1 MSERLLFG
9 KAGMVGLGMVA
20 VFVVCLIIPRPAM
33 AGPQRL
39 SLSQAIELAL
49 EHNPEVQE
57 SFEQVGAAEARVTQA
72 HGAYDLNLFSTAKYG
87 QFNSLGV
94 EDYPYQ
100 VNAARSSA
108 TGEAGFRQRI
118 PTGAMLSTYYTNIQ
132 TNKLGAVGGA
142 SYQQYEYLTMELTQ
156 SLLKGFGDKEQ
167 QGAIQKALLSVD
179 DSKEAQRLAIT
190 SVVSRLLREYWVL
203 KLARYNVNVARNT
216 LEMAEE
222 LLRREN
228 VRFAQGISQGVDVDR
243 ASSAREG
250 RLATFQEYERDVR
263 VMEERVL
270 QLLNTWQDTRQS
282 GIEPATE
289 PKKQVDGLPN
299 VEDALVQAEATRE
312 ELKQLALLLRQL
324 GIEYDINTNKLL
336 PSVDVSLQYRTSNG
350 VDHLRGAE
358 DFKDTDE
365 QGSWFTGLSVSYPL
379 QNREARGERDLTKK
393 LMRVAEERVR
403 KTKTAIATEVRESM
417 ANLQLAE
424 KNIPVTFQAY
434 EASLRTM
441 KGEMERFEMSQ
452 SNNRDL
458 LAAQDLLG
466 RDDMLHYKSIIDYNL
481 SLISFQ
487 AACGTLL
494 ENYHVEIDD
503 NHAFLLQ

>member
-9 KAGMVGLGMVA
+9 KAGMVGLGIVA
-20 VFVVCLIIPRPAM
+20 VFVVCLAIPRPAM
-33 AGPQRL
+33 AGPERL
-39 SLSQAIELAL
+39 SLSKAIELAL

-57 SFEQVGAAEARVTQA
+57 SFEQVGAAESRVTKA
-72 HGAYDLNLFSTAKYG
+72 RGAYDLNLFSSAKYG

-94 EDYPYQ
+94 EDYPYPN
-100 VNAARSSA
+100 NAVRSST
-108 TGEAGFRQRI
+108 TGEVGVRQRI
-118 PTGAMLSTYYTNIQ
+118 PTGAMLSTYYTRIE
-132 TNKLGAVGGA
+132 TDKLGVVGGA
-142 SYQQYEYLTMELTQ
+142 SYQQYEYLTTELTQ

-167 QGAIQKALLSVD
+167 QGAIEKALLSVD
-179 DSKEAQRLAIT
+179 DSKEARRLVIT
-190 SVVSRLLREYWVL
+190 SVVSRVLHEYWVL
-203 KLARYNVNVARNT
+203 KLARYNVKVAQNT

-222 LLRREN
+222 LLRREK

-250 RLATFQEYERDVR
+250 RLATLQEYERDVR
-263 VMEERVL
+263 VMEERLL
-270 QLLNTWQDTRQS
+270 QLLNTWQEARQS

-299 VEDALVQAEATRE
+299 VEDALVQAAATRE
-312 ELKQLALLLRQL
+312 ELKQLAILLRQL

-350 VDHLRGAE
+350 VDYLRGAE

-365 QGSWFTGLSVSYPL
+365 QGSWFTGVSVSYPL

-393 LMRVAEERVR
+393 LMRVAEERVE
-403 KTKTAIATEVRESM
+403 KTKTGIVTEVRESM

-424 KNIPVTFQAY
+424 RNIPVTFQAY

-494 ENYHVEIDD
+494 DHYHVEIDG